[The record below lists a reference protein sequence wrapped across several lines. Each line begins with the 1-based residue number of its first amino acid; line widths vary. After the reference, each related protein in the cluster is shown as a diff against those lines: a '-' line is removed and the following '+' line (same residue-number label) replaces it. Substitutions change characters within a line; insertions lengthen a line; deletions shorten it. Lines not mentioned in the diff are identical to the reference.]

1 MCAKRATM
9 GFFEGFKRGYED
21 DCEYEIAGKTVTCSH
36 CGSTDFDEREG
47 KVNTTG
53 LTLLDLDW
61 ANRSALVLVCKR
73 CGHRVACALK
83 RERHLRPGACGREG
97 DGG

>member
-1 MCAKRATM
+1 MR
-9 GFFEGFKRGYED
+9 ERGSDGLSRRFQTRYED

-73 CGHRVACALK
+73 CGHL
-83 RERHLRPGACGREG
+83 EWFLG
-97 DGG
+97 

>member
-1 MCAKRATM
+1 MCAKGATM

-47 KVNTTG
+47 KANTTG

-73 CGHRVACALK
+73 CGHL
-83 RERHLRPGACGREG
+83 EWFLG
-97 DGG
+97 

>member
-1 MCAKRATM
+1 MRERDDD
-9 GFFEGFKRGYED
+9 GLFEGFKRGYEND
-21 DCEYEIAGKTVTCSH
+21 YEYEIADKTVTCSH

-73 CGHRVACALK
+73 CGHL
-83 RERHLRPGACGREG
+83 EWFLG
-97 DGG
+97 